1 MDSTGIAREGVGVS
15 PGQRRTPLAR
25 RLRELRTNQTSQ
37 WPRQLTQATLA
48 RLLLVAETTVSSY
61 ETGQAAPGDDKL
73 RTYATLFSTP
83 RSIANGQVRVLAE
96 AELTAAERAAC
107 DALLLELRR
116 LRDHGA
122 STHAHARRSTW
133 QFPDEIPIR
142 LVCGRIP
149 AKDVS
154 GLADPKHPNFTRL
167 LSYADLDAMV
177 ELFGHIRAENPTVDV
192 RFMQPD
198 DMSDGE
204 FSHHVVVV
212 GGLEW
217 NDMTES
223 FLGVLDDLP
232 VQQVKHPDFEDGE
245 IFVVDPADGGE
256 RIEFKP
262 QYRAQLNKG
271 ATSRYVEDV
280 GYFARVPNPYNLTAT
295 LTICN
300 GVHSRGVLG
309 AVRMLTDSI
318 LRERNEGY
326 LGSRFGDSRR
336 YGMLFRVPI
345 NGGRTVTPELS
356 NPRTR
361 LFEWTRE

>member
-1 MDSTGIAREGVGVS
+1 M
-15 PGQRRTPLAR
+15 
-25 RLRELRTNQTSQ
+25 
-37 WPRQLTQATLA
+37 
-48 RLLLVAETTVSSY
+48 SSY

-73 RTYATLFSTP
+73 RTYATFFATP

-96 AELTAAERAAC
+96 AELTPAEVTAR
-107 DALLLELRR
+107 DALLLELRQ

-122 STHAHARRSTW
+122 SARAHAQRSTW
-133 QFPDEIPIR
+133 QFPDDIPIR

-149 AKDVS
+149 EADVS
-154 GLADPKHPNFTRL
+154 DLASPKHPNFTRL

-204 FSHHVVVV
+204 LSHHVVVV
-212 GGLEW
+212 GGFLWNEMTNSLLDVLE
-217 NDMTES
+217 
-223 FLGVLDDLP
+223 DLP
-232 VQQVKHPDFEDGE
+232 VKQVKHEDFEDGE
-245 IFVVDPADGGE
+245 IFVVDPPDGE
-256 RIEFKP
+256 RVEFKP
-262 QYRAQLNKG
+262 QYRAQLHKG

-295 LTICN
+295 LTICG

-309 AVRMLTDSI
+309 AVRMLTDSVH
-318 LRERNEGY
+318 RERNEGY
-326 LGSRFGDSRR
+326 LGSRFGGARR
-336 YGMLFRVPI
+336 YAMLFRVPI

-356 NPRTR
+356 NPRTA
-361 LFEWTRE
+361 LFEWTGE